1 VPLTV
6 STLVLTALLAAPKG
20 GAPTIPLERYELDN
34 GLKIVLSED
43 HSAPIVTTY
52 ITYNVGAAAEE
63 KGSTGFAHLF
73 EHMMFNGSENV
84 PEGAYSWYI
93 DGTGGILNGN
103 TEPDRT
109 NYFQTVP
116 SNFLEGVLWLEASR
130 MSGLE
135 LTDESLDNE
144 KSVVKEEVRQ
154 QQNNQPFMKTI
165 LLDWPATAFSSWQYS
180 HSIYGSMEDLSNAPV
195 QAFKDFF
202 AKYYVPNNATLVIV
216 GDFDKAKAKSLVA
229 KHFAGI
235 PKGPETTYEFP
246 EEPEQKEAVYKKVE
260 DPLAPIPAVLVSWD
274 IPAPRTKDRDAIEL
288 LAAVLTNGASARLP
302 KKLVDEEKLALQVI
316 MQAGFP
322 IPTYGPGQM
331 AAFLIP
337 GNNVDPE
344 KLREAF
350 WAELHDVQKNGVS
363 KAELKR
369 ARAKIKKQHID
380 SLGSTLFKAMQLG
393 TYEAFFGGAD
403 KFQGDYKR
411 FDKIKPADLK
421 RVANDYLNETRS
433 VTFDIV
439 PGGGGAA
446 GMMGGPLGGG
456 H

>member
-1 VPLTV
+1 MALTV
-6 STLVLTALLAAPKG
+6 TMLALTALLAAPKG

-63 KGSTGFAHLF
+63 KGRTGFAHLF

-84 PEGAYSWYI
+84 PEGAYAWYI

-116 SNFLEGVLWLEASR
+116 SNFLEGILWLEASR
-130 MSGLE
+130 MRGLD
-135 LTDESLDNE
+135 LTEESLDNE
-144 KSVVKEEVRQ
+144 KAVVKEEVRQ

-202 AKYYVPNNATLVIV
+202 AKYYVPNNATLVVV
-216 GDFDKAKAKSLVA
+216 GDFEAAKAKALVA
-229 KHFAGI
+229 KHFASI
-235 PKGPETTYEFP
+235 PKGPETSYEFP
-246 EEPEQKEAVYKKVE
+246 KEPAQEKAVYKKVE
-260 DPLAPIPAVLVSWD
+260 DPLAPIPAVLISWD
-274 IPAPRTKDRDAIEL
+274 IPEPRTKDRDAIEL

-302 KKLVDEEKLALQVI
+302 KKLVDEQKLALQII

-350 WAELHDVQKNGVS
+350 WAELESVQQKGVTA
-363 KAELKR
+363 AELTR
-369 ARAKIKKQHID
+369 ARAKIKKEHID

-403 KFQGDYKR
+403 KFAGDYKR
-411 FDKIKPADLK
+411 FDKIKPADLQ
-421 RVANDYLNETRS
+421 RVANEYLNEPRS

-439 PGGGGAA
+439 PGGGGA
-446 GMMGGPLGGG
+446 GMMGPMGGG